1 MKLCEFLGGWLI
13 AAAYIFSFF
22 AFVYDLGF
30 LFSFSCF
37 SHTQSHS
44 GNSRK
49 AQRKQTTKKRKI
61 KFERAK
67 CAISLIAS

>member
-49 AQRKQTTKKRKI
+49 A
-61 KFERAK
+61 
-67 CAISLIAS
+67 